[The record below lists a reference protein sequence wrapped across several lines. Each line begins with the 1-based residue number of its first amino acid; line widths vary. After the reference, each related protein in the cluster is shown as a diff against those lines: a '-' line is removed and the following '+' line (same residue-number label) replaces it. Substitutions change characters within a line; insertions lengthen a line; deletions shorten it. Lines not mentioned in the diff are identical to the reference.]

1 MKRNNYTSK
10 LTERLELR
18 YDSQLKRQERAYMV
32 NTLVQDLNI
41 CEDESV
47 TIAFYDQSSSKP
59 NKGYRLNKHGIKN
72 TNMSNADNKT
82 DSN

>member
-1 MKRNNYTSK
+1 
-10 LTERLELR
+10 
-18 YDSQLKRQERAYMV
+18 MV

-47 TIAFYDQSSSKP
+47 TIAYYDQSSSKP
-59 NKGYRLNKHGIKN
+59 NKGYSLNKHGIKN

>member
-1 MKRNNYTSK
+1 
-10 LTERLELR
+10 
-18 YDSQLKRQERAYMV
+18 MV

-47 TIAFYDQSSSKP
+47 TIAYYDQSSSKP